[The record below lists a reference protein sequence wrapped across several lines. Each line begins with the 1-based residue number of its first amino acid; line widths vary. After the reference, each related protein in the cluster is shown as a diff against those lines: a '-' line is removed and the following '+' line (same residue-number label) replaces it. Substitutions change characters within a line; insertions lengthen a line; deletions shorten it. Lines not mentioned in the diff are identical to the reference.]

1 MSTNIGPPSRGR
13 GWVMTREEIDSMLT
27 EVLSEHFEIEREGV
41 DDRARLVADL
51 DLDSLD
57 RIALGAEIE
66 ARSGIEFEADDVRDC
81 ETLGDLID
89 RFAARIAE
97 RAA

>member
-1 MSTNIGPPSRGR
+1 
-13 GWVMTREEIDSMLT
+13 MTKAEIYKMFTD
-27 EVLSEHFEIEREGV
+27 VLAEQFEIQGEQV
-41 DDRARLVADL
+41 HVRARLVADF

-57 RIALGAEIE
+57 RAALGVEIEEKSGIALEE
-66 ARSGIEFEADDVRDC
+66 EDVRDC

-97 RAA
+97 RAR

>member
-1 MSTNIGPPSRGR
+1 MG
-13 GWVMTREEIDSMLT
+13 MTKEEIYVMFT
-27 EVLSEHFEIEREGV
+27 EVLAEQFDIKGEQVHI
-41 DDRARLVADL
+41 RAHLVADF

-66 ARSGIEFEADDVRDC
+66 EQSGIALEEKDVRDC

-89 RFAARIAE
+89 HFAVRISG
-97 RAA
+97 RAP

>member
-1 MSTNIGPPSRGR
+1 
-13 GWVMTREEIDSMLT
+13 MTKDKIHAMFT
-27 EVLSEHFEIEREGV
+27 QVLAEHFGIEGEQV
-41 DDRARLVADL
+41 NVRARLVADF

-66 ARSGIEFEADDVRDC
+66 EKSGIALEEDDVRDC

-89 RFAARIAE
+89 RFAARIAG
-97 RAA
+97 RAR

>member
-1 MSTNIGPPSRGR
+1 VN
-13 GWVMTREEIDSMLT
+13 V
-27 EVLSEHFEIEREGV
+27 
-41 DDRARLVADL
+41 RAHLVADL

-66 ARSGIEFEADDVRDC
+66 ARSGIALEDNDVRDC
-81 ETLGDLID
+81 ETLGELID

-97 RAA
+97 RAR